1 MKARIAGVAVTG
13 PGLADWQAARAVFS
27 GERPWAEMPTLIKV
41 PTVLSLRDK
50 RRASPL
56 VRLALNVAD
65 AACVDAGMANDVPA
79 CIFASALGDG
89 DVAHAILG
97 ALCAP
102 EKLVSPTH
110 FHNSVHNAPAG
121 YWSSGVGS
129 HRASTSLAA
138 GDGSFGAGVL
148 KAMMTVALGKGPVL
162 LVVVDHPFPAPLAAK
177 RPLAAAF
184 AAGFVLVADDGATG
198 PTISMAAGVRGPVTP
213 PRLAAVHSIWE
224 GCPAART
231 IPLLEILTTGGAVTV
246 EGGEAYFLSLT
257 VTP

>member
-1 MKARIAGVAVTG
+1 MKARIAGVAVMG
-13 PGLADWQAARAVFS
+13 PGLADWRTAREVFS
-27 GERPWAEMPTLIKV
+27 GERPWAETPTSIEA
-41 PTVLSLRDK
+41 PTVLSMRER

-65 AACVDAGMANDVPA
+65 AACVDAGMASDVPA
-79 CIFASALGDG
+79 CIFTSALGDG

-138 GDGSFGAGVL
+138 GDGSFGAGML
-148 KAMMTVALGKGPVL
+148 KAMMTVALGTGPAL
-162 LVVVDHPFPAPLAAK
+162 LIAVDHPFPAPLAAK

-184 AAGFVLVADDGATG
+184 AAGLVLVADDGATG
-198 PTISMAAGVRGPVTP
+198 PQISLAAGGHGPVTP
-213 PRLAAVHSIWE
+213 PRLKAIHGIWQ
-224 GCPAART
+224 GCPAARA
-231 IPLLEILTTGGAVTV
+231 IPLLEILTTGGVITV
-246 EGGEAYFLSLT
+246 EGGESYYLSLT
-257 VTP
+257 VTT